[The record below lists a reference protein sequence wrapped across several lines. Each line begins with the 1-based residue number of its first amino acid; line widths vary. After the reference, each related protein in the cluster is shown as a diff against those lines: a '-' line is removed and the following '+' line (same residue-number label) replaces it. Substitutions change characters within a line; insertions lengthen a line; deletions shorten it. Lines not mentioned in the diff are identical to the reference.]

1 MKKIII
7 ANFKMN
13 QTAEDTKVYFTK
25 LLCKLA
31 NDNIELI
38 VCPPF
43 TSLSIASFFA
53 SGTNVKIG
61 AQNVADDDLDV
72 QTGEVSAKMIKN
84 IGADYVIVGHPE
96 RRNKFRE
103 SNLTINRKVKSALKQ
118 GLKCIVCIGESLAE
132 KIASKTA
139 EVLKKQIDEC
149 LKGLYENELESV
161 IVAYEPFWT
170 VGTEKTPTTKDIE
183 NGVKTIR
190 RCIKDNYSEKA
201 ARDVVIVYGGGLN
214 QSNATKLLSA
224 KEIDGAVFGRA
235 SLDVDSFVGVINK
248 IK

>member
-1 MKKIII
+1 MKKVII

-13 QTAEDTKVYFTK
+13 QTAEETKVYFTK

-38 VCPPF
+38 ICPPY
-43 TSLSIASFFA
+43 TSLSISSFFT

-61 AQNVADDDLDV
+61 AQNVADDDLNG

-84 IGADYVIVGHPE
+84 IGAEYVIVGHPE
-96 RRNKFRE
+96 RRSKFKE
-103 SNLTINRKVKSALKQ
+103 TNLTINRKIKSALKQ
-118 GLKCIVCIGESLAE
+118 GLKCILCVGESYAE
-132 KIASKTA
+132 KVALKTA

-161 IVAYEPFWT
+161 IIAYKPFWA
-170 VGTEKTPTTKDIE
+170 VGSDKVPTPKEIE
-183 NGVKTIR
+183 NGVKIIR

-201 ARDVVIVYGGGLN
+201 ARDAVVVYGGGLN
-214 QSNATKLLSA
+214 ISNFSKLLSA

-235 SLDVDSFVGVINK
+235 SLDVDSFVNIVNK
-248 IK
+248 IR